1 MKVACALTTYITKVS
16 KSDVKK
22 TARTKLRNL
31 IQPIF
36 VKKSYRYL
44 GIPPLIKTNNAI
56 SMMNFKDILKAAK
69 GTYFNITLGVISLTS
84 SSK

>member
-1 MKVACALTTYITKVS
+1 MLDKN
-16 KSDVKK
+16 
-22 TARTKLRNL
+22 TANTKLKNL

-36 VKKSYRYL
+36 VKKSYLYL

-56 SMMNFKDILKAAK
+56 SIINLKAMLK
-69 GTYFNITLGVISLTS
+69 ELNGTYLRSVEGITKLVR